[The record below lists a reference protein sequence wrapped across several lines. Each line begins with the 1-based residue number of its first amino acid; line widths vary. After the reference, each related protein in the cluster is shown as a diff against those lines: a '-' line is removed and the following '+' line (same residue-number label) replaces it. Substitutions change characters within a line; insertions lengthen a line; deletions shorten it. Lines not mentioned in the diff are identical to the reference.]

1 MAMKASACTSSD
13 FGTARITTMRPT
25 GTIMAPPS
33 PCTARQNTN
42 CPSVPENAQPIDAA
56 MNTAS
61 ASLKVVHDPNRSA
74 TQPLTGMN
82 TARLTR

>member
-1 MAMKASACTSSD
+1 
-13 FGTARITTMRPT
+13 
-25 GTIMAPPS
+25 
-33 PCTARQNTN
+33 
-42 CPSVPENAQPIDAA
+42 

-61 ASLKVVHDPNRSA
+61 ATRNVVHAPTRSA

>member
-1 MAMKASACTSSD
+1 MAMKESAATSSPL
-13 FGTARITTMRPT
+13 GTARITTMRPT
-25 GTIMAPPS
+25 GTIMAPPI

-42 CPSVPENAQPIDAA
+42 SPSELEYAQPMEAA
-56 MNTAS
+56 MNTVS
-61 ASLKVVHDPNRSA
+61 ASRNVVQAPTRSA